1 MKKIIDKFCK
11 QREENIEI
19 TTATVLQE
27 WCGQATELHVLQA
40 DKENRDLKDPDFWKL
55 DKVNGEVVE
64 RI

>member
-40 DKENRDLKDPDFWKL
+40 DKENRDLKGPDFWKL